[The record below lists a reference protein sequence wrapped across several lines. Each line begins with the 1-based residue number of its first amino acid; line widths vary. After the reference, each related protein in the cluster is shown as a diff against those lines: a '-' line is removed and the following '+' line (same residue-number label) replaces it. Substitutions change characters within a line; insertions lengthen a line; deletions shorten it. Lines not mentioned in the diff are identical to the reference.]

1 MSKDLCTSHI
11 LIIMKNSSHSA
22 SKSTVKASQTGKKIS
37 KALVKFHLKAG
48 KPKKISLKEQADKE
62 IEQETK
68 K

>member
-1 MSKDLCTSHI
+1 LNKDPHTSHI
-11 LIIMKNSSHSA
+11 LIIMKNSSHST

-37 KALVKFHLKAG
+37 KAIVKFHLKAG

-62 IEQETK
+62 IEQEMK

>member
-1 MSKDLCTSHI
+1 
-11 LIIMKNSSHSA
+11 MKNSSHST

>member
-1 MSKDLCTSHI
+1 MNKDLRTSNI
-11 LIIMKNSSHSA
+11 LIIMKNSSHST

-62 IEQETK
+62 IEQEMK

>member
-1 MSKDLCTSHI
+1 MYKERGSSSATSLHQI
-11 LIIMKNSSHSA
+11 SSNP
-22 SKSTVKASQTGKKIS
+22 TQTGKKIS
-37 KALVKFHLKAG
+37 KGLVKFHLKAG

>member
-1 MSKDLCTSHI
+1 MNKDPHTSNI
-11 LIIMKNSSHSA
+11 LIIMKNSSHST

-37 KALVKFHLKAG
+37 KGLVKFHLKAG

-62 IEQETK
+62 IEQEMK

>member
-1 MSKDLCTSHI
+1 MNKDLCTSHI
-11 LIIMKNSSHSA
+11 LTIMKNSSHST

-62 IEQETK
+62 IEKETK